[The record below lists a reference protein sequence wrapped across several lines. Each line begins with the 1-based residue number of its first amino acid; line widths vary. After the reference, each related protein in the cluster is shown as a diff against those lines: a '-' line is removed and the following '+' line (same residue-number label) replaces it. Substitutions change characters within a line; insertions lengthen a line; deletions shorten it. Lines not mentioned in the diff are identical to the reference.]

1 MDMALHL
8 IKLCVGIDRLDQLQ
22 GLYAARMAERLARG
36 ARPNPC
42 HVTRMT
48 PRRADEV
55 LDGGSLYWVIKRVVQ
70 ARQDIV
76 ALEEVIGEDGI
87 KRCRL
92 VLGMDL
98 IPTEPQPRR
107 PFQGWRYLK
116 ASDAPADLSAQSGGA
131 ELPGELRAHLREIGA
146 W

>member
-1 MDMALHL
+1 MALHL

-22 GLYAARMAERLARG
+22 ALYLARIKARIARG
-36 ARPNPC
+36 ERPNPF

-70 ARQDIV
+70 ARQPIV
-76 ALEEVIGEDGI
+76 AMEEVIGEDGI

-92 VLGMDL
+92 VLGLDL
-98 IPTEPQPRR
+98 IPTAPQPRR
-107 PFQGWRYLK
+107 PFQGWRYFK
-116 ASDAPADLSAQSGGA
+116 ASDAPPDLMARGGGA

>member
-1 MDMALHL
+1 MALHL
-8 IKLCVGIDRLDQLQ
+8 IKLCVGVDRLDQLQ
-22 GLYAARMAERLARG
+22 SWQSARMAERLARG
-36 ARPNPC
+36 ARPNPY

-70 ARQDIV
+70 ARQEII

-92 VLGMDL
+92 VLGTDL
-98 IPTEPQPRR
+98 VPTEPQPRR

-116 ASDAPADLSAQSGGA
+116 ASDAPADLSAQGGGA

>member
-1 MDMALHL
+1 MALHL

-22 GLYAARMAERLARG
+22 DLYAARIAARRARG
-36 ARPNPC
+36 ERPNPY

-48 PRRADEV
+48 PRRADEI
-55 LDGGSLYWVIKRVVQ
+55 LNGGSLYWVIKRVVQ

-87 KRCRL
+87 RRCRL
-92 VLGMDL
+92 VLGLDL
-98 IPTEPQPRR
+98 IPTAPQPRR
-107 PFQGWRYLK
+107 PFQGWRYLN
-116 ASDAPADLSAQSGGA
+116 ANDAPADLQAQGGGV
-131 ELPGELRAHLREIGA
+131 ELPSDLRVHLRDIGA

>member
-1 MDMALHL
+1 MALHL
-8 IKLCVGIDRLDQLQ
+8 IKLCVGIDSLDQLQ
-22 GLYAARMAERLARG
+22 GLYTMRIKARLARG

-48 PRRADEV
+48 PRRAAEV

-70 ARQDIV
+70 ARQRIE
-76 ALEEVIGEDGI
+76 ALEEVIGDDGVR
-87 KRCRL
+87 RCRL
-92 VLGMDL
+92 VLGLDL

-107 PFQGWRYLK
+107 PFQGWRYLT
-116 ASDAPADLSAQSGGA
+116 AADAPADLTKTGGGA

>member
-1 MDMALHL
+1 MALHL
-8 IKLCVGIDRLDQLQ
+8 IKLCVGVDRLDQLQ
-22 GLYAARMAERLARG
+22 DWQSARMAERVARG
-36 ARPNPC
+36 VRPNPY

-70 ARQDIV
+70 ARQEII

-92 VLGMDL
+92 VLGTDL

-116 ASDAPADLSAQSGGA
+116 ASDAPADLSAHGGGA

>member
-1 MDMALHL
+1 MALHL

-22 GLYAARMAERLARG
+22 ELQKAREQARVARG
-36 ARPNPC
+36 ERPNPW
-42 HVTRMT
+42 HITRMT

-70 ARQDIV
+70 ARQRIV

-92 VLGMDL
+92 VLGLEL
-98 IPTEPQPRR
+98 IATEPQPRR
-107 PFQGWRYLK
+107 PFQGWRYFK
-116 ASDAPADLSAQSGGA
+116 DEDAPVDLSAYGGGA
-131 ELPGELRAHLREIGA
+131 ELPGVLRAHLREIGA

>member
-1 MDMALHL
+1 MALHL
-8 IKLCVGIDRLDQLQ
+8 IKLCVGIEALEQLQ
-22 GLYAARMAERLARG
+22 ALYATRIAGRIARG
-36 ARPNPC
+36 ERPNPY

-70 ARQDIV
+70 ARQEII

-92 VLGMDL
+92 VLGTDL

-107 PFQGWRYLK
+107 PFQGWRYLN
-116 ASDAPADLSAQSGGA
+116 ASDAPADLSEQGGGA

>member
-1 MDMALHL
+1 MALHL

-22 GLYAARMAERLARG
+22 GLYAARIATRRARG
-36 ARPNPC
+36 ERPNPC

-48 PRRADEV
+48 PRRADEI
-55 LDGGSLYWVIKRVVQ
+55 LAGGSLYWVIKRVVQ
-70 ARQDIV
+70 ARQEIV

-87 KRCRL
+87 RRCRL
-92 VLGMDL
+92 VLGLDL

-107 PFQGWRYLK
+107 PFQGWRYL
-116 ASDAPADLSAQSGGA
+116 AANDAPADLMAQGGGA
-131 ELPGELRAHLREIGA
+131 ELPGDLRLHLRDIGA